1 MSDSPTTDVE
11 SDAAA
16 SASAAGQ
23 RSGRFSIDS
32 VYQAARM
39 YYVEEATQVEIASR
53 LGVSRP
59 TVSRLVAEA
68 RRLGLVRIEVTDPYH
83 DENIEL
89 GAQLKSALGLQD
101 VWLSATTHATTLGDN
116 LSEAVAAALE
126 NMSLKAGDVLL
137 VSSGRTMHEVAQGV
151 LPPLPGVQLAPTVG
165 GLTEPSPWFQTNEI
179 TLRAA
184 ERSGG
189 FPSFLF
195 AQALPSVDMRR
206 SLDDDPA
213 FQHVVGLWDRAV
225 GALVGVG
232 APPAIRDA
240 HARGVPVDDEVLRD
254 AAGDVSLNFFRAD
267 GSEIAFDGAERMVR
281 TPRSVLVDIP
291 HVVAIAVGP
300 EKAPSVVGAVR
311 AGMVD
316 EFITDVSTARAVV
329 AIARAA
335 GDSGR

>member
-1 MSDSPTTDVE
+1 VSDSPTIDAE
-11 SDAAA
+11 SDDDAA
-16 SASAAGQ
+16 SASAVGQ
-23 RSGRFSIDS
+23 RSARFSVDS

-89 GAQLKSALGLQD
+89 GAKLKSALGLQD

-116 LSEAVAAALE
+116 LSEAVASALA

-137 VSSGRTMHEVAQGV
+137 VSSGRTMHEVAQGP

-213 FQHVVGLWDRAV
+213 FQHVVGLWETARGALLGIGAPTVTRDTISRFIPVAEGSFDDAV
-225 GALVGVG
+225 GDVCLNFF
-232 APPAIRDA
+232 
-240 HARGVPVDDEVLRD
+240 D
-254 AAGDVSLNFFRAD
+254 AAGDALEFP
-267 GSEIAFDGAERMVR
+267 GSDRVVR
-281 TPRSVLVDIP
+281 TSRAVLQHIP
-291 HVVAIAVGP
+291 HAVGVAVGP
-300 EKAPSVVGAVR
+300 EKVPSILGAVR
-311 AGMVD
+311 ARLVN
-316 EFITDVSTARAVV
+316 ELVTDTVTARALL
-329 AIARAA
+329 AESTRA
-335 GDSGR
+335 S